1 MSDPATAPQE
11 VLELRRLFDRQ
22 REAFLKD
29 MAPSHEIRVD
39 RLDRLAV
46 MLERHAGRFIEVISE
61 DFGHRSVFETQV
73 ADIGSVLS
81 MIRHTRRHLGR
92 WMKPRRVP
100 TAPAY
105 WPASSHI
112 VPQPLGV
119 VGIISPWNYPLY
131 LSAGPLVAVLAAGNR
146 ALVKPSELTP
156 RFGDL
161 LKNAFSEH
169 FPEEEVAVVTGG
181 PDVAQALTGLPL
193 DHLVFTGS
201 TAVGRL
207 VAKAAAENLT
217 PVTLE
222 LGGKSPAIVD
232 MSADFDAAVPR
243 ITWGKLFNAGQTC
256 IAPDY
261 ALVPAARLDEFVEA
275 VKRTAA
281 RFYPMLDG
289 NPSYTSIVND
299 RHHARLTAL
308 VEDARAKGARVVEV
322 TPDGMRP
329 DPATRKL
336 PPTLVVGADGG
347 MRILK
352 EEIFGPLLPIV
363 PYGSVEEAV
372 RFVNERDRPLALYWF
387 GRDSA
392 SRDRVLAGTISG
404 GVTVND
410 CMLHVLQ
417 ENLPFGGVGPSG
429 TGAYHGQHGF
439 RRFSHEKSVFR
450 VRGRFGGSFLFHP
463 PLGRVAELARKLLAR
478 LG

>member
-1 MSDPATAPQE
+1 
-11 VLELRRLFDRQ
+11 
-22 REAFLKD
+22 
-29 MAPSHEIRVD
+29 MAPSRETRVD
-39 RLDRLAV
+39 RLDRLAAT
-46 MLERHAGRFIEVISE
+46 LERHAAHFAEVISE

-73 ADIGSVLS
+73 AEIGSVLS
-81 MIRHTRRHLGR
+81 MIRHTRRQLGR
-92 WMKPRRVP
+92 WMKSRRVP

-112 VPQPLGV
+112 VRQPLGV

-156 RFGDL
+156 RFGEL
-161 LKNAFSEH
+161 LKKALSEVFH
-169 FPEEEVAVVTGG
+169 EEEVAVVTGG
-181 PDVAQALTGLPL
+181 PDVAQALTRLPL

-207 VAKAAAENLT
+207 VARAAAENLT

-232 MSADFDAAVPR
+232 PSADFDDAVPR

-281 RFYPMLDG
+281 RFYPALDG

-299 RHHARLTAL
+299 RHHARLTGL

-322 TPDGMRP
+322 TPDGVRP
-329 DPATRKL
+329 DPASRKL
-336 PPTLVVGADGG
+336 PPTLVLGADKG
-347 MRILK
+347 MRILQ

-387 GRDSA
+387 GKDSA

-404 GVTVND
+404 GVTIND
-410 CMLHVLQ
+410 CMLHVIQ
-417 ENLPFGGVGPSG
+417 ENLPFGGVGASG
-429 TGAYHGQHGF
+429 MGAYHGEHGF
-439 RRFSHEKSVFR
+439 RRFSHEKAVFL

>member
-1 MSDPATAPQE
+1 MGDPARASPE
-11 VLELRRLFDRQ
+11 VLGLSRLLTRQ
-22 REAFLKD
+22 RKAFLSD
-29 MAPSHEIRVD
+29 MSPSREARVD
-39 RLDRLAV
+39 RLDRLAAMV
-46 MLERHAGRFIEVISE
+46 ERHAARFVEVISE
-61 DFGHRSVFETQV
+61 DFGHRSAFETRGT
-73 ADIGSVLS
+73 DIDAVLS
-81 MIRHTRRHLGR
+81 MIRHARRSLGR
-92 WMKPRRVP
+92 WMRPRRVP
-100 TAPAY
+100 TAPAF
-105 WPASSHI
+105 WPASSH
-112 VPQPLGV
+112 VVRQPLGV

-146 ALVKPSELTP
+146 ALVKPSEVTP
-156 RFGDL
+156 RFSEL
-161 LKNAFSEH
+161 LKKAVSEL

-181 PDVAQALTGLPL
+181 PEVAEALTRLPL

-207 VAKAAAENLT
+207 VARAAAENLT

-232 MSADFDAAVPR
+232 PSADFDAAVPR

-256 IAPDY
+256 MAPDY

-275 VKRTAA
+275 VKRTVAS
-281 RFYPMLDG
+281 FYPTLDG
-289 NPSYTSIVND
+289 NPSYTSVVNG
-299 RHHARLTAL
+299 RHYARLTGL
-308 VEDARAKGARVVEV
+308 VDDARAKGARIVEV
-322 TPDGMRP
+322 TPDSVRP
-329 DPATRKL
+329 DAATRKH
-336 PPTLVVGADGG
+336 PPTLVLGADGD
-347 MRILK
+347 MRILQ

-387 GRDSA
+387 GKDSA

-429 TGAYHGQHGF
+429 MGAYHGEHGF
-439 RRFSHEKSVFR
+439 RRFSHEKAVFR

>member
-1 MSDPATAPQE
+1 VSDPGTGPE
-11 VLELRRLFDRQ
+11 VLELSRLYERQ

-29 MAPSHEIRVD
+29 MAPSHATRTD
-39 RLDRLAV
+39 RLDRFAAAV
-46 MLERHAGRFIEVISE
+46 ERHASRFVEVISE
-61 DFGHRSVFETQV
+61 DFGHRSAFETQG
-73 ADIGSVLS
+73 ADIGAILS
-81 MIRHTRRHLGR
+81 MIRHTRRHLVR

-100 TAPAY
+100 TAPAF
-105 WPASSHI
+105 WPGSSRI
-112 VPQPLGV
+112 VRQPLGV

-156 RFGDL
+156 RFGEL
-161 LKNAFSEH
+161 LKKAVSEL
-169 FPEEEVAVVTGG
+169 FPEEEIAVVTGG
-181 PDVAQALTGLPL
+181 PDVAQALTRLPL

-207 VAKAAAENLT
+207 VARAAAENLT

-232 MSADFDAAVPR
+232 QSADFDAAVPR
-243 ITWGKLFNAGQTC
+243 ITWAKLFSAGQTC
-256 IAPDY
+256 MAPDY
-261 ALVPAARLDEFVEA
+261 ALVPAARLEEFAEA

-281 RFYPMLDG
+281 KFYPTLDG
-289 NPSYTSIVND
+289 NPSYTSVVND
-299 RHHARLTAL
+299 RHFARLTGL
-308 VEDARAKGARVVEV
+308 VEDARVKGARVVEV
-322 TPDGMRP
+322 RPDGWRP
-329 DPATRKL
+329 DPAARKL
-336 PPTLVVGADGG
+336 PPTLVLGADAG
-347 MRILK
+347 MRIMQ

-363 PYGSVEEAV
+363 PYASVEEAL

-410 CMLHVLQ
+410 CMLHVIQ
-417 ENLPFGGVGPSG
+417 QNLPFGGVGPSG
-429 TGAYHGQHGF
+429 MGAYHGEHGF
-439 RRFSHEKSVFR
+439 RRFSHEKAVFR

-463 PLGRVAELARKLLAR
+463 PLGRAAELARKVLAR